1 MNCDSVEFRLH
12 ELLSIAACPLA
23 VSWEVTFSLTVVDED
38 IEAVAMLEE
47 SARIGH
53 RVSSSWQR
61 DVDEFCEE
69 ILDFLSFILY
79 KFVETFYA
87 VNRLRCTQNRDCLSC
102 EQMLKEYAA
111 GLEVGEVPVHVWNEG
126 CGHTENARIS
136 ESSVQPASNEQAS

>member
-1 MNCDSVEFRLH
+1 MIR
-12 ELLSIAACPLA
+12 AANSLA
-23 VSWEVTFSLTVVDED
+23 VAWKVTFSLTVVYEG

-53 RVSSSWQR
+53 WVTSPWQG

-69 ILDFLSFILY
+69 IDDFLRFIPY

-87 VNRLRCTQNRDCLSC
+87 VDRLRCTQIRDRLPC

-111 GLEVGEVPVHVWNEG
+111 GLEVGQVPVHVWDEG
-126 CGHTENARIS
+126 CGHTEDAGIS
-136 ESSVQPASNEQAS
+136 EPCVHPAPDEQASE